1 MKERK
6 LLFSLSK
13 DKGDFRVQPYKGT
26 GNGGQKKNKTV
37 SACRIYHDASGAVA
51 QSEEERSFFQN
62 RKIAFKRLL
71 NTEKFKQWYKI
82 ETAKKL
88 GRFVD
93 IEEYVEDQIQSEN
106 IKVEMKVNGKWE
118 EYYVN
123 EYMKEERSINNAIS
137 TLKGLKDKSVQEM
150 YEKLK

>member
-13 DKGDFRVQPYKGT
+13 DKGDFRVQPYRGT
-26 GNGGQKKNKTV
+26 GNGGQKKNKTM
-37 SACRIYHDASGAVA
+37 SACRIYHDASGTVV

-71 NTEKFKQWYKI
+71 NTEKFKQWHKI

-93 IEEYVEDQIQSEN
+93 IEEYVEDQMRPEH
-106 IKVEMKVNGKWE
+106 IKVEEKIDGKWIE
-118 EYYVN
+118 ILET
-123 EYMKEERSINNAIS
+123 MKNFKLAPYPEVKKNLEERALETAKIL
-137 TLKGLKDKSVQEM
+137 TEKS
-150 YEKLK
+150 K